1 MLIPDQPHHRR
12 RANALRAPL
21 VSRAVHVEPDP
32 SYRPVPAAGRHDIR
46 VEYFHVLARGI
57 RDKSGGQSARNL
69 RTSPCTKKRLYHQAN
84 TMDDQESCMATA
96 EQYVVDENGNKVAV
110 ILPLTEYQHLKE
122 DLHDLAMVAERRDEG
137 TISLAEL
144 KKRVM

>member
-1 MLIPDQPHHRR
+1 MT
-12 RANALRAPL
+12 
-21 VSRAVHVEPDP
+21 AV
-32 SYRPVPAAGRHDIR
+32 
-46 VEYFHVLARGI
+46 
-57 RDKSGGQSARNL
+57 
-69 RTSPCTKKRLYHQAN
+69 
-84 TMDDQESCMATA
+84 
-96 EQYVVDENGNKVAV
+96 EQYVVDEHGNKVAV